1 MPRLADGLIPN
12 GRASPVAPIEKRSD
26 SGKTPFSESVARS
39 SKGIVCMVGRPRS
52 VSLNL
57 VIRVVLGCF
66 LLGGGGCSKKLSPN
80 QRVEKELSQIGKSA
94 AAVLPFAGKVLVD
107 GQPAQGTTPSQK
119 IVVVLFDRTQPKL
132 RVNERPHAECNDKGE
147 FAFTT
152 YSSADGVP
160 PGEYVVAIAQLFV
173 RSKDNSCEGPD
184 GLKNLY
190 NDPEKNDKIPEFTI
204 NHASPGKTDY
214 VFGLKLAGEEPVSTP
229 GPRTVSEIL
238 EH

>member
-1 MPRLADGLIPN
+1 
-12 GRASPVAPIEKRSD
+12 
-26 SGKTPFSESVARS
+26 
-39 SKGIVCMVGRPRS
+39 MVGRPRS

-57 VIRVVLGCF
+57 LTRMFLGCL
-66 LLGGGGCSKKLSPN
+66 LLGAAGCGKKLSPN
-80 QRVEKELSQIGKSA
+80 QRVEKELSQLGKST

-119 IVVVLFDRTQPKL
+119 IVVVLFNRAQPKL
-132 RVNERPHAECNDKGE
+132 PVNERPHAECNERGE

-152 YSSADGVP
+152 YSSADGVA

-190 NDPEKNDKIPEFTI
+190 NDPDKNDKIPEFTI
-204 NHASPGKTDY
+204 NHAPPGKTDY
-214 VFGLKLAGEEPVSTP
+214 VFNLKLAGEEPVSTP
-229 GPRTVSEIL
+229 GPRSVSEIL